1 MIPLVLLLVLVLSG
15 GILAWII
22 NDRLAVF
29 NDYTRPSS
37 DSVPGQ
43 VLAMVEDGRGAEWG
57 VTDVA
62 DPGGFTMLM
71 MGVDARGGESVD
83 FGVRPDSLSVLH
95 ASGGTCRTLS
105 IPRDTRTL
113 LPGYGMS
120 KVNHALSVGGVEYQT
135 LVVEQL
141 LGIEIDQFALID
153 FDGMAG
159 VVDAI
164 GGVTV
169 STPTELEYEGVTVPA
184 GTNTINGDQ
193 ALVFARF
200 RNDAEG
206 DFGRQRRQQELL
218 QAILR
223 QVGPTDAARVLPS
236 VMSDLEGHLKTD
248 MSASGVASF
257 GFNALIGC
265 ALGDMENAGLDGAV
279 GNDWDELEGMELSFV
294 HVSPDEIASKVSWL
308 TGGRASLAPDVV
320 ALLPVDRRAG

>member
-1 MIPLVLLLVLVLSG
+1 
-15 GILAWII
+15 
-22 NDRLAVF
+22 
-29 NDYTRPSS
+29 
-37 DSVPGQ
+37 
-43 VLAMVEDGRGAEWG
+43 
-57 VTDVA
+57 
-62 DPGGFTMLM
+62 
-71 MGVDARGGESVD
+71 
-83 FGVRPDSLSVLH
+83 
-95 ASGGTCRTLS
+95 
-105 IPRDTRTL
+105 
-113 LPGYGMS
+113 
-120 KVNHALSVGGVEYQT
+120 
-135 LVVEQL
+135 
-141 LGIEIDQFALID
+141 QFALID

-294 HVSPDEIASKVSWL
+294 HVSPDEIESKVAWL